1 MLFRSMI
8 TDNAGLNME
17 ATATAAEK
25 NLVSETLNALA
36 NKLWYRAYTTGE
48 RRLTGKAQIVEGLTT
63 SAASK
68 RMENITFDETTGRG
82 SYVYTPFVD
91 PPSSQ
96 TQTDFTSS
104 ITGDEAHDAPYFNAG
119 VRKVDGQYIFTKDTT
134 IRTDDTD
141 TVIGGPWASPNAP
154 AISNVNPAQPL
165 NIDLSGKKLTIETR
179 GNIKIGRAH
188 V

>member
-1 MLFRSMI
+1 M
-8 TDNAGLNME
+8 
-17 ATATAAEK
+17 
-25 NLVSETLNALA
+25 
-36 NKLWYRAYTTGE
+36 LWYRAYTTGE

-179 GNIKIGRAH
+179 GNITVVGISAIGKGSQVNVKNPGAITISGTNTGSLYQLPDRKS
-188 V
+188 VV